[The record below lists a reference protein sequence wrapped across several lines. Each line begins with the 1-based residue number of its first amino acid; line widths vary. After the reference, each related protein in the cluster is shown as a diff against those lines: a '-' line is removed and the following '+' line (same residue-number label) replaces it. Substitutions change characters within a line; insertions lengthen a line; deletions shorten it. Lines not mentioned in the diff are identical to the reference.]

1 MVKHLSGKGAPKVRI
16 DKITVK
22 RETDDNPDLSFLQ
35 QDYAEVKNEK
45 ERQKY
50 LKQDKDRLEAYNRDE
65 WYMMGIVAEA
75 EVSYPMD
82 AQGNRRI
89 ERFSSGGLWGIDS
102 DSDEKYIKEVE
113 EEQLDD
119 LKAHLEVFNVDTS
132 DFKQKIQKHLR

>member
-1 MVKHLSGKGAPKVRI
+1 MVKHLSHKETPKVRI

-22 RETDDNPDLSFLQ
+22 RETDDNPDLSFLK

-50 LKQDKDRLEAYNRDE
+50 LKQDEDRLVAYDRGD
-65 WYMMGIVAEA
+65 WYMIGIVAEA
-75 EVSYPMD
+75 EVSYPID

-89 ERFSSGGLWGIDS
+89 EWFKSGGLWGIES

-113 EEQLDD
+113 EEQSDD

-132 DFKQKIQKHLR
+132 DFKKKMQRHLT